1 MNDAAIRQL
10 AKQAGIAV
18 DWIDAADQAQR
29 VSTPSLVRIMGAL
42 GLSCRT
48 ESEQRESARRL
59 RATHANPPL
68 VTATVGMPTPLAGLD
83 RNMTAELVLED
94 GWRQSLAL
102 GEDSLPPIAMPGY
115 HRLRY
120 AGREIVLAVAPPRCV
135 TVGDIAGRD
144 KLWGLAVQ
152 LYSLRRDGD
161 FGIGDTTGLRALAAA
176 AARRGADAVALS
188 PTHSL
193 FPSDP
198 TRYGPYSPSNRL
210 FLNPLLADPAD
221 ALGADRVATAAG
233 NEVRPDRPLID
244 WAEDARAKFD
254 LLLRLYNDFAVRD
267 LAPKTPLA
275 ERYKAFVC
283 ERGAALEKHARFE
296 AEKAGGTAPIAYFL
310 FLQWIADVSFA
321 RAQAEARAAGMRIG
335 LVSDLAVG
343 LDRGGS
349 QVAAD
354 PADFLSGLTV
364 GAPPDDF
371 NPNGQDWGLTSFSP
385 QALIESGFEPFIA
398 TLRATLRHAGGVRI
412 DHAMGL
418 KRLWLVPEGAS
429 PVEGAYL
436 AYPLDDLM
444 RLLAL
449 ESHRH
454 RAVVIGE
461 DLGTVPP
468 DFRARCRK
476 IGLAGL
482 DVLWFQRDGRRFQ
495 APQEWR
501 DDAVAMTSTHDLPT
515 VAGWWQGAD
524 LQLRRGLGLVNEGDV
539 AERDDDRGAL
549 WRSFT
554 GAKVATGNPPSPEQA
569 ASVVDAAVA
578 FVARAP
584 DPLALVPLEDIIGT
598 VEQPNLPGTVG
609 EHPNWRRRF
618 ARPAAELLEEPAA
631 ARRLR
636 ILKEGRK

>member
-10 AKQAGIAV
+10 AEQAGVAV
-18 DWIDAADQAQR
+18 DWIDAADRAQR
-29 VSTPSLVRIMGAL
+29 VPAASLVRILAAL
-42 GLSCRT
+42 GFPCRT
-48 ESEQRESARRL
+48 EGEQQESLRRL
-59 RATHANPPL
+59 QAGRANPPL
-68 VTATVGMPTPLAGLD
+68 VTATVGKPTPFGGLD

-102 GEDSLPPIAMPGY
+102 GDGSLPPIDRPGY
-115 HRLRY
+115 HRLRV
-120 AGREIVLAVAPPRCV
+120 AGREIVLAVAPARCV
-135 TVGDIAGRD
+135 TVRDIAGRE
-144 KLWGLAVQ
+144 KLWGTAVQ

-161 FGIGDTTGLRALAAA
+161 SGIGDTTGLRALVTA

-221 ALGADRVATAAG
+221 ALGADRVAAVTAG
-233 NEVRPDRPLID
+233 QTRPDRPLID

-254 LLLRLYNDFAVRD
+254 LLRQLYEDFAVRD
-267 LAPKTPLA
+267 LAPVTALA
-275 ERYKAFVC
+275 ERYRAFVS

-296 AEKAGGTAPIAYFL
+296 AENAGSALPIAYFL
-310 FLQWIADVSFA
+310 FLQWIADVSFG

-335 LVSDLAVG
+335 VISDLAVG

-354 PADFLSGLTV
+354 PMHFLSGLTV
-364 GAPPDDF
+364 GAPPDFF
-371 NPNGQDWGLTSFSP
+371 NPKGQDWGLTSFSP
-385 QALIESGFEPFIA
+385 QALVQSGFEPFIA
-398 TLRATLRHAGGVRI
+398 TLRAVLRHAGGVRI

-418 KRLWLVPEGAS
+418 KRLWLVPEGLS
-429 PVEGAYL
+429 PDEGAYL

-468 DFRARCRK
+468 DFRAGCRA
-476 IGLAGL
+476 IGLAGM
-482 DVLWFQRDGRRFQ
+482 DVLWFQREGREFQ
-495 APQEWR
+495 PPREWR

-515 VAGWWQGAD
+515 VAGWWRGAD
-524 LQLRRGLGLVNEGDV
+524 LDLRRGLGLVKEGD
-539 AERDDDRGAL
+539 ADERDEDRRAL
-549 WRSFT
+549 WQGFVA
-554 GAKVATGNPPSPEQA
+554 AKVADGDPPPPEQA

-598 VEQPNLPGTVG
+598 VDQPNLPGTVG

-618 ARPAAELLEEPAA
+618 ARPAVELLEEPAA
-631 ARRLR
+631 ARRLAL
-636 ILKEGRK
+636 LKEGRA

>member
-10 AKQAGIAV
+10 ARQAGIAV
-18 DWIDAADQAQR
+18 DWTDAADRAQR
-29 VSTPSLVRIMGAL
+29 VSTPSLVRILGAL
-42 GLSCRT
+42 GLPCRT
-48 ESEQRESARRL
+48 DSEQQESARRL
-59 RATHANPPL
+59 RAAHANPPL
-68 VTATVGMPTPLAGLD
+68 VTATVGTPTPLAGLD
-83 RNMTAELVLED
+83 RAMTAELVLED

-102 GEDSLPPIAMPGY
+102 GEDSLPPVATPGY

-120 AGREIVLAVAPPRCV
+120 AGREIVLAVAPRRCV
-135 TVGDIAGRD
+135 TVGDIAGGA

-152 LYSLRRDGD
+152 LYSLRRSGD
-161 FGIGDTTGLRALAAA
+161 LGIGDTTGLRALAASA
-176 AARRGADAVALS
+176 AARGADAVALS

-198 TRYGPYSPSNRL
+198 NRYGPYSPSNRL

-221 ALGADRVATAAG
+221 ALGAERVVAAAG
-233 NEVRPDRPLID
+233 NEAPQNRPLID
-244 WAEDARAKFD
+244 WTEDARAKFD

-267 LAPKTPLA
+267 LAPRTPLA
-275 ERYKAFVC
+275 GRYKAFVAD
-283 ERGAALEKHARFE
+283 RGTALEKHASFE
-296 AEKAGGTAPIAYFL
+296 AEKAGGTVPTAYFL
-310 FLQWIADVSFA
+310 FLQWVADVSFA
-321 RAQAEARAAGMRIG
+321 RAQADARAAGMRIG
-335 LVSDLAVG
+335 LISDLAVG

-364 GAPPDDF
+364 GAPPDLF
-371 NPNGQDWGLTSFSP
+371 NPKGQDWGLTSFSP
-385 QALIESGFEPFIA
+385 QALVESGFDSFIA

-429 PVEGAYL
+429 PAEGAYL

-468 DFRARCRK
+468 DFRQRCRE
-476 IGLAGL
+476 IGLAGM

-495 APQEWR
+495 APEQWR

-524 LQLRRGLGLVNEGDV
+524 LDLRRGLGLVKEGDSS
-539 AERDDDRGAL
+539 ERDEDRRAL
-549 WRSFT
+549 WRTFVK
-554 GAKVATGNPPSPEQA
+554 AKVARGGPPAPTQT
-569 ASVVDAAVA
+569 ASVVDAAMG

-618 ARPAAELLEEPAA
+618 ARPAAELLDEPAA
-631 ARRLR
+631 ARRLD
-636 ILKEGRK
+636 ILREGRK